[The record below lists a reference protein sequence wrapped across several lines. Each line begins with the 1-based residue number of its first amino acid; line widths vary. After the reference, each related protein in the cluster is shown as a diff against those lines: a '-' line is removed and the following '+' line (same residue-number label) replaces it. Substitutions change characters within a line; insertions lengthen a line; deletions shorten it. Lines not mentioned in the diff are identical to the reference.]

1 MIVVHFKTLLTPLR
15 ANILLFGLLAAATH
29 AAVPVAWTNSPGMPP
44 YPIKPVPHG
53 VPVDFRVTLRG
64 YSSPPAAPGADVR
77 LWFQTNGMGSAWW
90 SAPATLEGD
99 VITATFGA
107 EQDTGADRVALFFGA
122 PLNVFASAIL
132 RLTHSPGFA
141 PNVRPPPVA
150 RLDFS
155 ALEVLNAPYYTQAET
170 DARIVALAPTPGDY
184 ANVSNRAMSALQPSA
199 LSSANPAFAAAVTNC
214 PVVIAADADIAEYG
228 TYGTVAAAL
237 AALAA
242 GLAALKRGKVDKVTG
257 SGITGY
263 LPVLKSDGG
272 LQRSYYVPTSFAQA
286 YHGHSAT
293 DIYYNGYAAEYAGRY
308 LWEAVDDLAG
318 RVAALEQGTELDSV
332 TLGTVHCDGMS
343 VTAYP
348 HVVGCTSDQYPSPS
362 PDSCMTCLMAPAD
375 FLLDPNDS
383 MSGDFS
389 YGGQLKPELYGFGYE
404 IGAGFASSHQCRSF
418 DVEFVMDLDSSTFCG
433 GVTPLGA
440 GDFYSFRATDYL
452 YPASALVQDAEGA
465 WWVCF
470 APDVGTYGRSN
481 PVPSMPDPHNPQYL
495 AWELQDEW
503 AGSCEDPHEAV
514 VHVFVR
520 DSAGCGGDYYDCDA
534 SVSLCYAPPVGGGCC

>member
-1 MIVVHFKTLLTPLR
+1 MKTRFTHLATVLLC
-15 ANILLFGLLAAATH
+15 GVLAAAH
-29 AAVPVAWTNSPGMPP
+29 AAVPVVWTNTPAATQP
-44 YPIKPVPHG
+44 YPLKPVPHG

-64 YSSPPAAPGADVR
+64 YTDPPAVPGADVR

-122 PLNVFASAIL
+122 PSNVFASAIL
-132 RLTHSPGFA
+132 RLTHSPGFT

-272 LQRSYYVPTSFAQA
+272 LQRSYYTPQSFASS
-286 YHGHSAT
+286 GHSHDAT
-293 DIYYNGYAAEYAGRY
+293 SVWYDGYDVAWKLGD
-308 LWEAVDDLAG
+308 LEA
-318 RVAALEQGTELDSV
+318 RVAALEEGDVIGDAEITIGTPYYDSMTMMSPV
-332 TLGTVHCDGMS
+332 AYPGVVGCKDGMS
-343 VTAYP
+343 SMGVDPYK
-348 HVVGCTSDQYPSPS
+348 
-362 PDSCMTCLMAPAD
+362 CMTCLMVRAD
-375 FLLDPNDS
+375 FLLDPDS
-383 MSGDFS
+383 CVEGDYSMGGTVKPEYANNGLYLCARGDTCGATATFRAAVDYGVTCYCAVSVLDGYNFS
-389 YGGQLKPELYGFGYE
+389 YLRNAQPG
-404 IGAGFASSHQCRSF
+404 
-418 DVEFVMDLDSSTFCG
+418 G
-433 GVTPLGA
+433 GVTG
-440 GDFYSFRATDYL
+440 
-452 YPASALVQDAEGA
+452 ALVQDEGGA
-465 WWVCF
+465 WWICVPPRLPMYGES
-470 APDVGTYGRSN
+470 PD
-481 PVPSMPDPHNPQYL
+481 SMQEYNIDSGDGLALYL
-495 AWELQDEW
+495 AEEYNMGCNPC
-503 AGSCEDPHEAV
+503 GSPAEVRITIEDT
-514 VHVFVR
+514 
-520 DSAGCGGDYYDCDA
+520 CGLTVYEGTVQVEIYEE
-534 SVSLCYAPPVGGGCC
+534 PPVTI